1 MKLTTEGLVIWE
13 NKTGEADRVL
23 TLLTPGGVVTAYA
36 KNSLR
41 PQNKL
46 TTPTAMLSYSDF
58 ELFSGK
64 NMYTVD
70 DAQIKHRFVKLFAD
84 VQGYALAAY
93 FCELLKLLAPIDD
106 NASDFMSLTL
116 NALYLLNA
124 RKKDIDLVKCV
135 FELRAAA
142 YAGYMPD
149 LVECRDC
156 GAYMSKDAYFDQY
169 DGIWL
174 CRDCA
179 AQNARPLNMPQPVL
193 QAMRHILYSDLAKAF
208 SFKIGK
214 TAQEILC
221 DLSEQYVAVHIDKQ
235 LATLDF
241 YQTIRTS

>member
-1 MKLTTEGLVIWE
+1 MKRTTDGLVIWE
-13 NKTGEADRVL
+13 TRTGEADRVL
-23 TLLTPGGVVTAYA
+23 TILTPGGVVTAYA

-41 PQNKL
+41 PKNKL

-58 ELFSGK
+58 ELYSGT

-70 DAQIKHRFVKLFAD
+70 DAQIKHRFVRLFSD

-106 NASDFMSLTL
+106 DAGDFMSLML
-116 NALYLLNA
+116 NALHLLSEGN
-124 RKKDIDLVKCV
+124 KDHDITKCV

-156 GAYMSKDAYFDQY
+156 GAYESKSAYFDLL

-179 AQNARPLNMPQPVL
+179 ADNAKPLNMPLPVL
-193 QAMRHILYSDLAKAF
+193 LAMRHILYSDLGKAF
-208 SFKIGK
+208 SFRIGDAAK
-214 TAQEILC
+214 EILC
-221 DLSEQYVAVHIDKQ
+221 DLSERYVLTRIEKE
-235 LATLDF
+235 LATLEF
-241 YQTIRTS
+241 YKTIKA